1 MTDKKWLTCRQKEIA
16 ILIAK
21 GLSNSDIAN
30 ELQIVEGTVKN
41 HVSAVYEA
49 LGLDTAQEN
58 VRRVRVLI
66 YVLMEG
72 IVPWFDWSDEV
83 KLIQES
89 RTNALTEMEG

>member
-1 MTDKKWLTCRQKEIA
+1 MTDRKWLTGRQKEIA

-21 GLSNSDIAN
+21 GLSNADIAN

-72 IVPWFDWSDEV
+72 IVPWFEWSDEV
-83 KLIQES
+83 KEIQES
-89 RTNALTEMEG
+89 RMSALTEMEV

>member
-1 MTDKKWLTCRQKEIA
+1 MANRIWLTSRQKEIA

-21 GLSNSDIAN
+21 GLSNRDIAD

-41 HVSAVYEA
+41 HVSAVYEV
-49 LGLDTAQEN
+49 LGLDAAQEN

-83 KLIQES
+83 KLIQEN
-89 RTNALTEMEG
+89 RGKETMR

>member
-1 MTDKKWLTCRQKEIA
+1 MTDRKWLTDRQKEIA

-21 GLSNSDIAN
+21 GLSNRDIAD

-49 LGLDTAQEN
+49 LGLDSAQEN

-89 RTNALTEMEG
+89 RKEIIV